1 VLIAWLH
8 NHTYDTVTCVLVPIE
23 PPHYICVFNAD
34 TNEIKRV
41 LEPIE
46 DEI

>member
-1 VLIAWLH
+1 MVWVHSHRLGNLP
-8 NHTYDTVTCVLVPIE
+8 CERLPIE
-23 PPHYICVFNAD
+23 PPHYIVILD
-34 TNEIKRV
+34 TAKQEIKRV